1 MLARRLRP
9 VGPTR
14 AWARSLAAAAGKPP
28 GKPNL
33 PPLPFPMRGSRQQ
46 QGSPKPMELTGRV
59 VIATDKTF
67 TSLKLCSGC
76 GVELA
81 PKSEAAVAGQAFAE
95 EDARGISLASRR
107 KRGAYATYD
116 ESSGLLCSRCRA
128 LREGNVWEAY
138 DAIADIDPA
147 VFKKQLKALV
157 ARRQWSLCLKV
168 VSQSVSR
175 GPHRARPGLT
185 RSLLSWPRG
194 RVRPQVV
201 DAADFEG
208 SIVTTLRSAVGKT
221 PIILAINK
229 AECAMPPVPVV
240 VVPSTWR

>member
-1 MLARRLRP
+1 MRGGCAGTPLGRSEQRELKSDSVASSRCEGHVAQNKMLARRLRP

-33 PPLPFPMRGSRQQ
+33 PPLPFPMHGSRQQ
-46 QGSPKPMELTGRV
+46 QRPPKPMELTGRV

-168 VSQSVSR
+168 VQSVSV
-175 GPHRARPGLT
+175 ARPA
-185 RSLLSWPRG
+185 PREA
-194 RVRPQVV
+194 R
-201 DAADFEG
+201 AHE
-208 SIVTTLRSAVGKT
+208 
-221 PIILAINK
+221 
-229 AECAMPPVPVV
+229 VV
-240 VVPSTWR
+240 VVMAPWSRPSAGG